1 MQDPNQL
8 IFDSEKLRN
17 PSELLDMKDSLFAD
31 PDIFAVKE
39 DFADSNPSVPKVSS
53 SVKDDIAAQKAYNK
67 NKIKAD
73 IFNTLFA
80 NEMQLYFDEHKHV
93 MPSDEKRRLKS
104 ILIKKINKGD
114 IYVNKVGKLIIR
126 KGKNK

>member
-8 IFDSEKLRN
+8 IFDSETLRN

-39 DFADSNPSVPKVSS
+39 DFVDSNSSVPKVSS
-53 SVKDDIAAQKAYNK
+53 SVKDDISAQKAYNK

-80 NEMQLYFDEHKHV
+80 NEQQLYFNEHKHV
-93 MPSDEKRRLKS
+93 MPSAEKRRLKA
-104 ILIKKINKGD
+104 ILIKKIDKGD